1 VVVSL
6 VCVGG
11 GRRSLDHMVI
21 YLMKVGKNKILIVV
35 QFITIVF
42 AHKDKKDKSQVLST
56 YEVLSL

>member
-1 VVVSL
+1 MVVSL

-35 QFITIVF
+35 KFITIVF
-42 AHKDKKDKSQVLST
+42 A
-56 YEVLSL
+56 